1 MFFFAIFQLICHPI
15 WPYHFPLPSLT
26 FRSIAWCFLQFTAV
40 FTTQIEIVIH
50 SLNLSSWARPRQHT
64 THNAKLPTH
73 HPQCHAHWLLRVC
86 MCAAHLLVLLFASIF
101 MLGYTN
107 AVETI
112 SLISFPVLTCFF
124 CLFFLFAANPQF
136 SIFFFFALV
145 CQSNGKKQNPRK
157 KSIPNFASIPTSTP
171 YIHMYI
177 HPPRTHTKLV
187 CERNEAE
194 IRWMAYAGENKLNLN
209 SDPPG
214 DCDPSDIRTC
224 NANLHHNF

>member
-1 MFFFAIFQLICHPI
+1 MPPHLAIPFSIAFADIPFYCLMFFAVYCSFYNTNRNCHP
-15 WPYHFPLPSLT
+15 F
-26 FRSIAWCFLQFTAV
+26 AQFVVLAAT
-40 FTTQIEIVIH
+40 
-50 SLNLSSWARPRQHT
+50 SS
-64 THNAKLPTH
+64 THHPQCKITH

-112 SLISFPVLTCFF
+112 SLISFPLLTCFF
-124 CLFFLFAANPQF
+124 CLLFLFAANPQF

-177 HPPRTHTKLV
+177 HPPRTHTKLD

-194 IRWMAYAGENKLNLN
+194 IR
-209 SDPPG
+209 
-214 DCDPSDIRTC
+214 
-224 NANLHHNF
+224 